1 MIMFR
6 AALVIAATALLFLA
20 PLRTLSETG
29 SENYST
35 VLIRTSSMEDFHA
48 LLRSGLA
55 IEHFTG
61 SPARGIEV
69 VLDGSEIALLESTGL
84 PFDILVEDLQEEF
97 RARSPRTPADIMVDR
112 SIMAADNIRGFELGT
127 MGGFYTLDEIATELD
142 SMFQVYP
149 ELITQRVS
157 IGLSH
162 EGREIWMVKISDNPN
177 VNESGTE
184 PAVYYDALHHA
195 REPGSMMTTMYFMYW
210 LLENYSVDPRATFL
224 VDNRELFFVP
234 VVNPD
239 GYAYNEQTNPNG
251 GGLWRKN
258 RRVNAGSCF
267 GVDLNRN
274 YSFGYGL
281 NSGSSSDPCASNY
294 RGPSAFSEPESHA
307 VQGLLSTINPVI
319 AFSCHTHGEKFLNPY
334 GYIEEAPAYETYAEF
349 SSDFVAGSSHLYG
362 ITAEMLGYFSSGTTR
377 DYLHSEG
384 TFAWTPEFG
393 AFGFWPPTSTIIAT
407 ASENRHRFEYIARVA
422 GAFADLKNVRFTG
435 SGFAAPG
442 DSVTMT
448 VGIRNR
454 GLTGSAENVHVSV
467 ATDYVDIVALNASTD
482 HPSIPAGETVH
493 NTMDPFIFVLG
504 DSAGTMDRI
513 PFFISVTEGGV
524 ETSVDTVWFTVG
536 TGSVLASDDAESG
549 AAGWTSSGT
558 GLNWDSTFVDSYD
571 GSYSFA
577 DSRYGNSEN
586 NTDNYFTMAGAID
599 LTGAA
604 NPVLTF
610 AAKWSIEET
619 FDYARA
625 QVSTNGGVTWWNLT
639 GLHTIPVLGQPS
651 FTGTRHWVVE
661 EMDLSAYV
669 GSVVNLR
676 FHLHTDGG
684 IPGDGFYF
692 DDLRVIDFD
701 GSGTT
706 AVGSDGGPVVLEAYL
721 DQNHPNPFNPA
732 TTISYHLRAA
742 GPVSLRVYDLLGREV
757 NVLVDEVQSAGSH
770 SARWN
775 GDDAL
780 GNEVTSGVYFYRIAT
795 DGLVQTRKLILAR

>member
-1 MIMFR
+1 MPRSVTFIT
-6 AALVIAATALLFLA
+6 TACLLFLA
-20 PLRTLSETG
+20 PFNTLTAPDKG
-29 SENYST
+29 GTYST
-35 VLIRTSSMEDFHA
+35 VLIRTASMEDFHT
-48 LLRSGLA
+48 LLRSGLP

-69 VLDGSEIALLESTGL
+69 VLDQAEIELLETTGM
-84 PFDILVEDLQEEF
+84 PFDIIVEDIQEEY
-97 RARSPRTPADIMVDR
+97 RNRSPRTPADVMADR
-112 SIMAADNIRGFELGT
+112 AITTSDNIRGFELGT
-127 MGGFYTLDEIATELD
+127 MGGFYTLDQITTELD
-142 SMFQVYP
+142 SMFQMYP
-149 ELITQRVS
+149 ELITERAS
-157 IGLSH
+157 LGLSH

-210 LLENYSVDPRATFL
+210 LLDNYSIDPRATYL

-234 VVNPD
+234 LVNPD

-258 RRVNAGSCF
+258 RRVNPGSCF

-294 RGPSAFSEPESHA
+294 RGPSAFSEPESQA
-307 VQGLLSTINPVI
+307 VEGLLSTINPVI

-362 ITAEMLGYFSSGTTR
+362 ITAEMLGYLSSGTTR

-393 AFGFWPPTSTIIAT
+393 AFGFWPPESTIIAT
-407 ASENRHRFEYIARVA
+407 ASENRHRFEYIAWVA
-422 GAFADLKNVRFTG
+422 GAFADVKNVRFTG
-435 SGFAAPG
+435 TGFASPG

-448 VGIRNR
+448 VGVKNK
-454 GLTGSAENVHVSV
+454 GLTQSAADVHVAV
-467 ATDYVDIVALNASTD
+467 TTDYPEAVALTANAD
-482 HPSIPAGETVH
+482 HPSIVPGATVH
-493 NTMDPFIFVLG
+493 NTLDPFIFVLT
-504 DSAGTMDRI
+504 DSAGILDRI
-513 PFFISVTEGGV
+513 PFVIRVTQEGV
-524 ETSVDTVWFTVG
+524 ETAIDTAWFTVG
-536 TGSVLASDDAESG
+536 AGSVLTDDDAESG
-549 AAGWTSSGT
+549 SGQWTPSGT
-558 GLNWDSTFVDSYD
+558 GLSWDTTFVDSYD
-571 GSYSFA
+571 GRYSFA

-586 NTDNYFTMAGAID
+586 NTNNYFAMAGGID
-599 LTGAA
+599 LTSASY
-604 NPVLTF
+604 PVLTF

-639 GLHTIPVLGQPS
+639 GLHTETVLGQPS
-651 FTGTRHWVVE
+651 FTGTQHWVVE
-661 EMDLSAYV
+661 VMELSAFI
-669 GSVVNLR
+669 GSVINLR
-676 FHLHTDGG
+676 FHCKTDGG

-692 DDLRVIDFD
+692 DELKIVDYE

-706 AVGSDGGPVVLEAYL
+706 SIGDGEAPVVLNPYL
-721 DQNHPNPFNPA
+721 SQNHPNPFNPA
-732 TTISYHLRAA
+732 TTITYQLHAA
-742 GPVSLRVYDLLGREV
+742 GPISLRVYDLLGREV
-757 NVLVDEVQSAGSH
+757 SVLVDEVQPAGIH
-770 SARWN
+770 SAQWDGRDT
-775 GDDAL
+775 G

-795 DGLVQTRKLILAR
+795 NGLVEARRMVLMR